1 MSCTGV
7 DSGHR
12 SARKIVIHPHSSSAC
27 GDRQDSGVTTDLC
40 GVLPLA
46 IEEMGEETVRRLI
59 TNSTRL
65 PMDYPSTNF

>member
-7 DSGHR
+7 DSDRR
-12 SARKIVIHPHSSSAC
+12 SAREVVIHPHSSSIC

-46 IEEMGEETVRRLI
+46 VEERGEETVRRLI
-59 TNSTRL
+59 TNSVHL

>member
-12 SARKIVIHPHSSSAC
+12 SAREIVIHPHSSSSC
-27 GDRQDSGVTTDLC
+27 GDCQDSGVTNDLF

-46 IEEMGEETVRRLI
+46 QEEMGKETVRRLI
-59 TNSTRL
+59 TNSIRL

>member
-7 DSGHR
+7 DSGRR
-12 SARKIVIHPHSSSAC
+12 SAREIVIHPHSSSVC

-46 IEEMGEETVRRLI
+46 AEEMGKETVRRLI
-59 TNSTRL
+59 THSIRL

>member
-7 DSGHR
+7 DSDRR
-12 SARKIVIHPHSSSAC
+12 SAREIVIHPHSSLGC

-46 IEEMGEETVRRLI
+46 AEEMGEETVRRLI
-59 TNSTRL
+59 THSIRL
-65 PMDYPSTNF
+65 PMDHPSTNI